1 MKLKNIVV
9 ATIALLVLSGGSATF
24 ASYPESVEGNYPEK
38 ESFYLEIENLS
49 SFYETRFMSGW
60 HTAAMVPN
68 SVNVHMTRNGR
79 FYSGVIFRNG
89 RQIVTDQSGMWGAI
103 FSGTLSF
110 TGAVMRSENLEDQ
123 IELIYQVPM
132 FSRFAEGEEIELL
145 PAME

>member
-1 MKLKNIVV
+1 MKLRKIVV
-9 ATIALLVLSGGSATF
+9 ATMALLMLSGNADIF
-24 ASYPESVEGNYPEK
+24 ASYPEHVEENYPAK
-38 ESFYLEIENLS
+38 QSLYLEIEKLS

-110 TGAVMRSENLEDQ
+110 TGAIMRSESSENQ
-123 IELIYQVPM
+123 IELIYHVPM
-132 FSRFAEGEEIELL
+132 FSPLEEGKERELF
-145 PAME
+145 PAMK